1 MQVVSITNVKA
12 DILHTKKKMYFDISW
27 YIITNDLN
35 LNDRK

>member
-12 DILHTKKKMYFDISW
+12 DILHTKKKKKKFWFW
-27 YIITNDLN
+27 YIIKNDLN